1 MEVVGAV
8 GLASSIVQILDFS
21 GKILKY
27 LYDVRNANKESERRY
42 VQVQHIELVIKSI
55 KKRIDEGEAVN
66 WGATGKD
73 GQSETWYRQLQEL
86 RGMLDGLTNS
96 MKKMMIAV
104 APPADRVQSL
114 KRRLVY
120 HFRKKE

>member
-1 MEVVGAV
+1 
-8 GLASSIVQILDFS
+8 
-21 GKILKY
+21 
-27 LYDVRNANKESERRY
+27 
-42 VQVQHIELVIKSI
+42 
-55 KKRIDEGEAVN
+55 
-66 WGATGKD
+66 
-73 GQSETWYRQLQEL
+73 
-86 RGMLDGLTNS
+86 LDGLTNS